1 MEMTWLTFGG
11 LFLFFVVI
19 GGRSGATRRQ
29 VVQTYHPRSCRAC
42 MADHPPFANYCRH
55 CGRQL

>member
-1 MEMTWLTFGG
+1 MEMTWFAFGG

-19 GGRSGATRRQ
+19 GRAGSARRPAEHA
-29 VVQTYHPRSCRAC
+29 YHPRSCRAC